1 MLEED
6 GILRSDIGAS
16 PQEFQSVEPVVD
28 ASTCD
33 IIVLMAQSQGMGI
46 SYSDPRYEYVYLKS
60 QNYYYLV
67 TTYSPLPT
75 DDYLDLGLL
84 PMVIMN
90 KQLYSVHSMMR

>member
-1 MLEED
+1 
-6 GILRSDIGAS
+6 
-16 PQEFQSVEPVVD
+16 
-28 ASTCD
+28 
-33 IIVLMAQSQGMGI
+33 MGI